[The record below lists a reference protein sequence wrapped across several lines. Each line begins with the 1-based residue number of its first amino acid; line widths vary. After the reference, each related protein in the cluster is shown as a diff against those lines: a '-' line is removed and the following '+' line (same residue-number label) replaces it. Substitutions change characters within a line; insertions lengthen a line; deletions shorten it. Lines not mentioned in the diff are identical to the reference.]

1 MIPLKFN
8 QIIRALRE
16 QNNLTAREIASKI
29 GVSTSAYLNYE
40 RGERQ
45 PNFDTLCAISDYYKV
60 SADYLLGRTEIKE
73 PAFIDILTALGIDDS
88 YRLSP
93 EEFGEAFDALEQPV
107 KVIIY
112 KVMTEMVNKLQSI
125 RQDQATATVEDIP
138 EPLKPF
144 A

>member
-1 MIPLKFN
+1 MDTKEILKELRKKHKLTGKQVAEQCEMSYN
-8 QIIRALRE
+8 VYQMYESGQRNLGVPALCK
-16 QNNLTAREIASKI
+16 IADYY
-29 GVSTSAYLNYE
+29 GVS
-40 RGERQ
+40 
-45 PNFDTLCAISDYYKV
+45 V
-60 SADYLLGRTEIKE
+60 DYLLGRTEIKE

-125 RQDQATATVEDIP
+125 SQDQATATVEDIP

>member
-1 MIPLKFN
+1 MDLPKVLKEL
-8 QIIRALRE
+8 RTSKALTR
-16 QNNLTAREIASKI
+16 QQFSAILNLKERTYLKYETGEARP
-29 GVSTSAYLNYE
+29 TYE
-40 RGERQ
+40 
-45 PNFDTLCAISDYYKV
+45 TLCAIADYYGV
-60 SADYLLGRTEIKE
+60 SLDYLLGRTEIKE

-125 RQDQATATVEDIP
+125 SQDQATATVEDIP

>member
-1 MIPLKFN
+1 MIGNKLKE
-8 QIIRALRE
+8 LRE
-16 QNNLTAREIASKI
+16 NDARKLTLVQMGEVLGISYVTYSRYEKNETDVSTDMLCKLADFY
-29 GVSTSAYLNYE
+29 GVST
-40 RGERQ
+40 
-45 PNFDTLCAISDYYKV
+45 
-60 SADYLLGRTEIKE
+60 DYLLGRTEIKE

-125 RQDQATATVEDIP
+125 SQDQATATVEDIP